1 MSELIEACKQNRFPS
16 LTISCDYGLD
26 GRDGINPVY
35 LFELYRTAVLKK
47 RVTSDQLECA
57 LKSDN
62 LKSIVGID
70 VRSGF
75 SQSSFV

>member
-16 LTISCDYGLD
+16 VSTLCDYGLD
-26 GRDGINPVY
+26 GRDGINPVA

-47 RVTSDQLECA
+47 KVTSDQLENA

-62 LKSIVGID
+62 LKSIVGIS
-70 VRSGF
+70 VRSGLN
-75 SQSSFV
+75 QPSFA